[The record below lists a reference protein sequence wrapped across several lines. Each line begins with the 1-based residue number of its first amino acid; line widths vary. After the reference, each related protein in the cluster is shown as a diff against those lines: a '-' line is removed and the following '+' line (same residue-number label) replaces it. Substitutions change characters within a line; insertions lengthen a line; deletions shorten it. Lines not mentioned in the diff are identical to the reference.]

1 MTALHA
7 MTPVRHLRSQINR
20 LLPRSLFGRSLM
32 IIVTPLILLQ
42 VVSTWVFYDS
52 HWDTVTRRLAQS
64 VAGDIAAVIEMM
76 GENPTPAHYAR
87 VFEIPAQAAA
97 RHRLQARL
105 RPAQQPDPDR
115 KSTRL

>member
-76 GENPTPAHYAR
+76 GENPTPPHYAR
-87 VFEIPAQAAA
+87 VFEIAQ
-97 RHRLQARL
+97 RKLQLDIVFKQIGRAHV
-105 RPAQQPDPDR
+105 
-115 KSTRL
+115 